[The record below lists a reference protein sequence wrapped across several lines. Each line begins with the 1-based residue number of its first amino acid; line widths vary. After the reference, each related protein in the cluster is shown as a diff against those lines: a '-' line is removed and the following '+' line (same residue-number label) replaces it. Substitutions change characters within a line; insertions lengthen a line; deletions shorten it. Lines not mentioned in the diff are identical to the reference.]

1 MYRLNDNE
9 AIIFTQANFHILCGR
24 SVVCWAWCNLC
35 WSTFF
40 PISYRSDTQCV
51 EIIYEQEIPILD
63 KKYIPIDQY
72 FHKLL
77 MNYLYYE
84 NWWIIFWNNGILL
97 PKLFWPTVRK
107 NSSSDW
113 EKVLKFEAGGQEFG
127 KILRSLE
134 QFLQTVKGLNN
145 FW

>member
-51 EIIYEQEIPILD
+51 EIIYEQEIPILGQNSYGSISSQTTD
-63 KKYIPIDQY
+63 EIFILQVRLSQHEFMKSSIFQKMTQRIWRISAFRVFAINFLDH
-72 FHKLL
+72 FL
-77 MNYLYYE
+77 E
-84 NWWIIFWNNGILL
+84 NWWSHKSIL
-97 PKLFWPTVRK
+97 T
-107 NSSSDW
+107 
-113 EKVLKFEAGGQEFG
+113 
-127 KILRSLE
+127 
-134 QFLQTVKGLNN
+134 
-145 FW
+145 